1 MQHKEETTVATGTF
15 ELIKGQFSAE
25 EALEIV
31 NDLYSK
37 KINFN
42 ERKSFSQEIRFG
54 SKDPNLLLRINE
66 LKLSREETRKFIA
79 EAGESGRTLQVSS
92 TINIEIL

>member
-1 MQHKEETTVATGTF
+1 MQNKEETTVATGTF
-15 ELIKGQFSAE
+15 DLIKGKFSAE

-42 ERKSFSQEIRFG
+42 ELKSFSQEIRFG
-54 SKDPNLLLRINE
+54 AKDPNLLLRINE
-66 LKLSREETRKFIA
+66 LKLSREEARKFIT
-79 EAGESGRTLQVSS
+79 EAKESGRTLQVSS